1 MSEIRQYM
9 RLMGIT
15 VLLALAFFTA
25 GCWDRRELQ
34 ERAMILAVA
43 FDLAQEENSQK
54 NSLENFVQPTAPVRY
69 RISLQILRFKGG
81 GEGEKR
87 TYVISE
93 QGGSVFESVRDVLA
107 QSSKTL
113 LWDYLHT
120 IVVSEALIKR
130 TGLEPVVD
138 WFRREPSSRW
148 RIRLYITPGEAKKLL
163 DYTPPSGEPG
173 GIYLNSIARNHLKNT
188 HIPSIKS
195 DLGYLIQALDNQ
207 ENFIVPVITQ
217 SDKTVRLG
225 GSAVFKQNRFA
236 GYIDEYATKGARLIW
251 GTEKSALIRVQCSDD
266 PKEFLL
272 YEVFLHDTILKPKII
287 NGQISYE
294 LDITM
299 AGNIGEISCRG
310 KQDTLEPGYQRHAEN
325 LIAAEVRRNVEYT
338 LKMMQVMNVDIL
350 SFAALLKAYEPETW
364 LAVKEHW
371 DEVFPKLPMKVT
383 VQVRIRN
390 VGEHE

>member
-1 MSEIRQYM
+1 MV
-9 RLMGIT
+9 T
-15 VLLALAFFTA
+15 VILLALSFVTA

-43 FDLAQEENSQK
+43 FDLAEEEDTLK
-54 NSLENFVQPTAPVRY
+54 KPLETFVQPDAPIRY
-69 RISLQILRFKGG
+69 RVSLQILRFAAGSE
-81 GEGEKR
+81 EGKR

-93 QGGSVFESVRDVLA
+93 QGASVFEIVRDVLA
-107 QSSKTL
+107 QTSKTL
-113 LWDYLHT
+113 LWDSLHT
-120 IVVSEALIKR
+120 IIVSEPLVKQ
-130 TGLEPVVD
+130 TGLEPVID

-148 RIRLYITPGEAKKLL
+148 RVRLYITPGEARELL

-173 GIYLNSIARNHLKNT
+173 GIYLNSIARNHLKNP
-188 HIPSIKS
+188 HIPSNKS

-207 ENFIVPVITQ
+207 ENFIVPIITQ
-217 SDKTVRLG
+217 SGKTVRLG
-225 GSAVFKQNRFA
+225 GSAVFKQTRFA

-251 GTEKSALIRVQCSDD
+251 GTEKSALIRAQCPDD

-310 KQDTLEPGYQRHAEN
+310 RQDTFEPGYQRYAES

-338 LKMMQVMNVDIL
+338 LKMMQAMNVDIL